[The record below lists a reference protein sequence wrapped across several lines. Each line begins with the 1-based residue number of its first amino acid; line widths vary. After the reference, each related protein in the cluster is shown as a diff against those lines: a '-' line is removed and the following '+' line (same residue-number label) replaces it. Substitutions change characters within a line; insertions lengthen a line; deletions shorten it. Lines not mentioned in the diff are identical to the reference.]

1 MLETNRFVFIVL
13 TIAFSVCVLNT
24 ATHSACDSKRDCE
37 RYWHSRGWICVRD
50 FNNPSNDICYKGI
63 PNRRD
68 AIDCEARKDGSEWHY
83 DEARCHR
90 PRNAP
95 RSPNTGFLPQT
106 PPSPPQTPPSP
117 PQNPSSPPQNPSSP
131 PQNPSSPPQNP
142 PSDALSSPEANTLAT
157 VFEETVN
164 DILSEDTTEPD
175 ADSEEDTDSPENTL
189 GVDPLPLDPNQQGIS
204 SVEATSGISEKPQ
217 SKQRRPENPEL
228 VPDED
233 TAKPEDIFITEI
245 MVDTL
250 EDTLPQ
256 WIELTNYS
264 TKEVNLKG
272 WRMKIFNK
280 FDENA
285 YSKSKEVYLNN
296 IVLGSSTSEGEDDK
310 NRVALI
316 TFRLWGLKGRK
327 SANLDLHDIFSYDL
341 YRGYNI
347 LSKVAFRIELIPP
360 PNMDRRKADV
370 AGNLPK
376 KTLFFELWNL
386 PEQSEERRS
395 SLIRRKNEGWM
406 QSKGVSRDNWLL
418 AHKTELAD
426 EKPSKIWYG
435 KDDDIGSPGRVDDPM
450 MIDAPEVPAAPTLI
464 RKLKLTTSWGSLKK
478 VK

>member
-1 MLETNRFVFIVL
+1 MLEKNKFGLIVL
-13 TIAFSVCVLNT
+13 TLAFSVCVLNT
-24 ATHSACDSKRDCE
+24 ATHAACDTFDQCE
-37 RYWHSRGWICVRD
+37 DRRASNWICVRD
-50 FNNPSNDICYKGI
+50 FNNPSRNICYKAI

-68 AIDCEARKDGSEWHY
+68 ARECEERKDGSEWHY
-83 DEARCHR
+83 DDQECYR
-90 PRNAP
+90 PRTTP
-95 RSPNTGFLPQT
+95 GSPNLGPLPQPPAPTPRIPPSNTSSPVSDPQT
-106 PPSPPQTPPSP
+106 PA
-117 PQNPSSPPQNPSSP
+117 
-131 PQNPSSPPQNP
+131 
-142 PSDALSSPEANTLAT
+142 SDALSSPEANTLAT
-157 VFEETVN
+157 VLRETI
-164 DILSEDTTEPD
+164 DRILVEDAIEPD
-175 ADSEEDTDSPENTL
+175 GAPEGNTDPSEVETENIAIT
-189 GVDPLPLDPNQQGIS
+189 
-204 SVEATSGISEKPQ
+204 
-217 SKQRRPENPEL
+217 
-228 VPDED
+228 PDED

-250 EDTLPQ
+250 GDTLPQ

-272 WRMKIFNK
+272 WRMKIVNK

-327 SANLDLHDIFSYDL
+327 SADLDLHDIFSYDL

-376 KTLFFELWNL
+376 KTLLFELWDL
-386 PEQSEERRS
+386 PEQSEENRS

-418 AHKTELAD
+418 AHKTEFAD
-426 EKPSKIWYG
+426 EKPSTIWYG
-435 KDDDIGSPGRVDDPM
+435 KDEDIGSPGRVDDPM
-450 MIDAPEVPAAPTLI
+450 MIDMPEAPAAPTFI
-464 RKLKLTTSWGSLKK
+464 RKLKLATSWGSLKK
-478 VK
+478 ESE